1 MKIEEY
7 ISKNYPFYHITPME
21 NLESIKQNGLLR
33 SESTT
38 RNGICVVRTSDDD
51 IINEIID
58 TQLNKIGTLE
68 GTLYALIKLRPLK
81 HKISADVVT
90 ADPIKEKNKKLY
102 NYLCM
107 DIHNIDD
114 SDIIRTNMPIGNC
127 GELKVFE
134 SIIDIEYLR
143 LPPEKV
149 NES

>member
-7 ISKNYPFYHITPME
+7 INKNYPFYHITPMD
-21 NLESIKQNGLLR
+21 NLESIKRNGLLR

-38 RNGICVVRTSDDD
+38 RNGICVVRTNDDD

-58 TQLNKIGTLE
+58 TQLNKIDTPE
-68 GTLYALIKLRPLK
+68 GTLYALIKLSPLK
-81 HKISADVVT
+81 HKISADIVT
-90 ADPIKEKNKKLY
+90 ADPIEEKNNKLY

-114 SDIIRTNMPIGNC
+114 SDIIRTNIPIGKC
-127 GELKVFE
+127 GELKILE
-134 SIIDIEYLR
+134 SIIDIEYNR

-149 NES
+149 NEY